1 MTKFFIPPFTM
12 LATWVLVF
20 LCARAG
26 RVAFLAAR
34 PLLALTLLTSLVSC
48 SYVVWRLRARRAEVQ
63 ARQAYLLNAIAIAAF
78 FLLLAVCAGRM
89 LMA

>member
-1 MTKFFIPPFTM
+1 M
-12 LATWVLVF
+12 LAAWALVF

-26 RVAFLAAR
+26 RAAFLASR

-48 SYVVWRLRARRAEVQ
+48 SYVVLRLRPRRAEAQ
-63 ARQAYLLNAIAIAAF
+63 ARQAYLLNVIAIVAF
-78 FLLLAVCAGRM
+78 FVLLAACAGRM